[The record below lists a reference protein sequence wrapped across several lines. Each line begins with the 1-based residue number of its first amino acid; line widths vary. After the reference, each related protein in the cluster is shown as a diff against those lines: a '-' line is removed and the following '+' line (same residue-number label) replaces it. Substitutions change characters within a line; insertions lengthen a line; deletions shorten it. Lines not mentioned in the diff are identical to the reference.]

1 MAVDP
6 ATHSILANSEDGVLY
21 RWDVATN
28 TFTQRIRIT
37 NGLGEAY
44 TPTAVGPD
52 GTVYAIGN
60 ARLFAVVR

>member
-6 ATHSILANSEDGVLY
+6 FTKSILANSEDGVLY
-21 RWDVATN
+21 RWDLTTN

-37 NGLGEAY
+37 NGVGEAY

-52 GTVYAIGN
+52 GTVFAIGN
-60 ARLFAVVR
+60 AKLFAITR